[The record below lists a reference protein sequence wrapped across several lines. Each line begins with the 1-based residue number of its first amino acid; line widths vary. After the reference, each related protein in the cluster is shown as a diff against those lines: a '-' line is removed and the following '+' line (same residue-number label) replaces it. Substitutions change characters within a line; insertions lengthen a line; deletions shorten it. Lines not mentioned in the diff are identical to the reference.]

1 MTEWNDQVPTAS
13 DILANS
19 QAYKDLMNTM
29 QNMINSFNAN
39 QGNQGTEVH
48 PTTDELDQFHKSW
61 FYNNWSVRFRRLMS
75 FTPLGTRGVIAIP
88 NTTFEEWLW
97 WFHEWMQA
105 FMEDY
110 NAFKKLVLEAIQA
123 IEKHLELIDKEIDD
137 IEKHLQEIDKEISDI
152 EKHLQKIDK
161 EISDIDKHLQNIDQ
175 EINEINQ
182 KISNLQNQIN
192 NLNNKVDNNY
202 NNVNNQIKNIK
213 NEIDALKFDLKPS
226 YMNINADNEGA
237 QNGWHTNDQA
247 KPNQFHIEYRW
258 ANNNDHTQGLYM
270 RFACNRVYNDNYNP
284 ASDSNGHLLMSVDL
298 TNFINETHAQL
309 PHAPGAYGWVDGV
322 GSYWN
327 NQQRAGLQYQF
338 QMNGN
343 TMNIYISSLYGVA
356 SMTGPGRYE
365 TEGGSIEWYIPTA

>member
-13 DILANS
+13 DILAIS

-88 NTTFEEWLW
+88 NTTFEGWLW

-137 IEKHLQEIDKEISDI
+137 IEKHLQ
-152 EKHLQKIDK
+152 
-161 EISDIDKHLQNIDQ
+161 DIDKHLQDIDK
-175 EINEINQ
+175 EINNINQ
-182 KISNLQNQIN
+182 KISDLQNQIN

-202 NNVNNQIKNIK
+202 NNINNQIKNIK

-247 KPNQFHIEYRW
+247 KPNQFHLEYRW

-270 RFACNRVYNDNYNP
+270 RFDCNRVYNDNFNP
-284 ASDSNGHLLMSVDL
+284 SSDLNGHLLMSVDL
-298 TNFINETHAQL
+298 TDFIDETHAQL
-309 PHAPGAYGWVDGV
+309 PHAPGTYGWVDST

-327 NQQRAGLQYQF
+327 NQQRSGLQYQW
-338 QMNGN
+338 QMDGN
-343 TMNIYISSLYGVA
+343 TMNIYISGLYGVF
-356 SMTGPGRYE
+356 SMLGAGRYE
-365 TEGGSIEWYIPTA
+365 TEGSSVEWYIPTA